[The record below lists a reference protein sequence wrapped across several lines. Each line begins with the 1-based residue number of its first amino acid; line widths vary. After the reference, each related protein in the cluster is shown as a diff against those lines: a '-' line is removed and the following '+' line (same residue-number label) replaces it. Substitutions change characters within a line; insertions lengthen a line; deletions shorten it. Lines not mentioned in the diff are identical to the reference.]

1 MLLSWFLIEFISG
14 GISPVAP
21 PVETGG
27 AIIINNH
34 KKMFPADGFGEC
46 GMMYFD

>member
-1 MLLSWFLIEFISG
+1 MSNASFLVFIEFISG

-34 KKMFPADGFGEC
+34 KKKCFLRMDSESVE
-46 GMMYFD
+46 

>member
-1 MLLSWFLIEFISG
+1 MLLSWFLSNLFSG

-34 KKMFPADGFGEC
+34 KKKCFLRMDLESVE
-46 GMMYFD
+46 